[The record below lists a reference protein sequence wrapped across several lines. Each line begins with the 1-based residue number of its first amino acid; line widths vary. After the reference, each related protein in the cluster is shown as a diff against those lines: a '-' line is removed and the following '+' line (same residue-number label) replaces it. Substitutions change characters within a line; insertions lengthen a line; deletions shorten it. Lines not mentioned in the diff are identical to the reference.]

1 MNNTALQFDG
11 SQNYVTFGTP
21 ITISDA
27 SPYTVEAWINPS
39 VLASSYGLILGA
51 TAFGDAQLYFDTSVN
66 AVIANTSGV
75 GGGITSA
82 PSSVPAGQW
91 THIAVTWDGST
102 TLTLWINGVSAGTSA
117 TIGQWNLYGIIY
129 NISDPNKFYGT
140 LDEVRISDIVRY
152 TTTFIPDKVLGSD
165 ANTIAYYNFNEGTG
179 LTLTDISGNGH
190 NGTLIGT
197 PTPTWVMGMPNNFAL
212 QFDGATQYVN
222 VPANSAFYPTG
233 DFTFEMWLKAPN
245 TQSGYIG
252 FGNTNGS
259 TGYLM
264 AFEPLISGVYFGV
277 NSGAIISSRSIQDNT
292 WHHVALV
299 GYSGTM
305 TCYVDGFAGATTM
318 GYSSVNDLGSAFTIG
333 LQSSSGYYTGA
344 MSEMRISSV
353 ARYTAD
359 FVPPM
364 VLGTDGNTIS
374 YWKFADG
381 TGSIA
386 VDSSGN
392 GNDGTLI
399 GTPLP
404 AWIEGVGKYEALQ
417 FDGSQN
423 YVTTTSDAITIPSGG
438 ATVEFWFNE
447 PAGTSLGEVTMMEHW
462 GGSGWGTFIN
472 NINQIGIQGTGV
484 FMLSGTGTVQD
495 NQWHHIA
502 FVDDG
507 AGTVYLYLDGTQIT
521 STSGT
526 LAMTSA
532 LRIGGDTVT
541 SWYTV
546 GKIDEVRISS
556 INRYTGSFTPAT
568 SLGTDGN
575 TIAYYKF
582 DEGSGLAIID
592 SSGNGHIG
600 ILQGSPVPNRVVG
613 LTGSLPPAV
622 STLYFT
628 NHIDTSWD
636 TLANWYIDS
645 GLTTVSAYLPID
657 GDAVIV
663 VDGATLGTGPSVPV
677 QPIFVKF
684 VDTAGS
690 GTAINNTDISA
701 FTGSIEF
708 NSTSYN
714 NTSGVVLTGSFYD
727 TSYNLGTSTT
737 ANVNYPVSLPFG
749 GTFTT
754 AYYFGYSGLDI
765 NGNGFWNGS
774 RYYQGNAFTGTWY
787 FYPSI
792 DGNWSTLGNWW
803 TADGQTGG
811 HPLAAIWT
819 DTDTVGDNAT
829 LSTSG
834 TAPLIDITV
843 GSGLTI
849 TGTCDIAG
857 VATDLMGGWVD
868 AGIFS
873 GDGFTNDGYVG
884 GGTFSGIGFINSNNG
899 TIGSGIFNGSG
910 FANNYTINGGSFSG
924 AGFTNNSTITG
935 GTFTGTGFTNTGT
948 ITGAKFGDN
957 AVTTIIVKTQ
967 VTLTIDGLT
976 LSAYQTLP
984 QLDIVGAG
992 LG

>member
-1 MNNTALQFDG
+1 M
-11 SQNYVTFGTP
+11 
-21 ITISDA
+21 
-27 SPYTVEAWINPS
+27 PS
-39 VLASSYGLILGA
+39 
-51 TAFGDAQLYFDTSVN
+51 
-66 AVIANTSGV
+66 
-75 GGGITSA
+75 
-82 PSSVPAGQW
+82 
-91 THIAVTWDGST
+91 
-102 TLTLWINGVSAGTSA
+102 
-117 TIGQWNLYGIIY
+117 
-129 NISDPNKFYGT
+129 
-140 LDEVRISDIVRY
+140 
-152 TTTFIPDKVLGSD
+152 
-165 ANTIAYYNFNEGTG
+165 
-179 LTLTDISGNGH
+179 TD
-190 NGTLIGT
+190 
-197 PTPTWVMGMPNNFAL
+197 
-212 QFDGATQYVN
+212 
-222 VPANSAFYPTG
+222 
-233 DFTFEMWLKAPN
+233 
-245 TQSGYIG
+245 
-252 FGNTNGS
+252 
-259 TGYLM
+259 
-264 AFEPLISGVYFGV
+264 
-277 NSGAIISSRSIQDNT
+277 
-292 WHHVALV
+292 
-299 GYSGTM
+299 
-305 TCYVDGFAGATTM
+305 
-318 GYSSVNDLGSAFTIG
+318 
-333 LQSSSGYYTGA
+333 
-344 MSEMRISSV
+344 
-353 ARYTAD
+353 
-359 FVPPM
+359 
-364 VLGTDGNTIS
+364 
-374 YWKFADG
+374 
-381 TGSIA
+381 
-386 VDSSGN
+386 
-392 GNDGTLI
+392 
-399 GTPLP
+399 
-404 AWIEGVGKYEALQ
+404 
-417 FDGSQN
+417 
-423 YVTTTSDAITIPSGG
+423 
-438 ATVEFWFNE
+438 
-447 PAGTSLGEVTMMEHW
+447 
-462 GGSGWGTFIN
+462 
-472 NINQIGIQGTGV
+472 
-484 FMLSGTGTVQD
+484 
-495 NQWHHIA
+495 
-502 FVDDG
+502 
-507 AGTVYLYLDGTQIT
+507 
-521 STSGT
+521 
-526 LAMTSA
+526 
-532 LRIGGDTVT
+532 
-541 SWYTV
+541 
-546 GKIDEVRISS
+546 
-556 INRYTGSFTPAT
+556 
-568 SLGTDGN
+568 LGTDGN

-582 DEGSGLAIID
+582 DEGSGLATID

-792 DGNWSTLGNWW
+792 DGNLSTLGNWW

-843 GSGLTI
+843 GNGLTI

-857 VATDLMGGWVD
+857 VATALMGGQVA
-868 AGIFS
+868 AGI
-873 GDGFTNDGYVG
+873 
-884 GGTFSGIGFINSNNG
+884 
-899 TIGSGIFNGSG
+899 
-910 FANNYTINGGSFSG
+910 FSG
-924 AGFTNNSTITG
+924 AGFTNNGTITG

-948 ITGAKFGDN
+948 ITGAKFGGN
-957 AVTTIIVKTQ
+957 AVTTTIVKNQ

-984 QLDIVGAG
+984 QLDILGAG